1 MAEPVTTRICPT
13 ICDVVTETARGFGH
27 HEVSIADRTPAV
39 AAGGRGHNGDMNTSG
54 DFDALLVLSFGG
66 PEQPADV
73 RPFLENVTR
82 GRGVPAE
89 RLDAVVEHYMHF
101 GGVSPINELNRN
113 IIDALRSEFD
123 SAGIDLPIYFGNRNW
138 HPMIEDTVA
147 TMKSDGIANALVFPT
162 SAWGGYSG
170 CRQYHE
176 DIARARA
183 FVGADAPHLLKI
195 RQYYDHPLMIDA
207 FTAAVAAARA
217 SLPEHRR
224 AGARLVFT
232 AHSIPSAADA
242 DAGPPEDGG
251 HLYSRQVAEASR
263 LVAAASGI
271 GEYDVVWQSRSG
283 PPQVP
288 WLDPDICDHLEALSK
303 KSVDAVIVCPIGFVS
318 DHLEVVWDLDTEA
331 QEKAR
336 ELGIALVRA
345 GTPGSDPRFPRMIR
359 ELVDEYRVGGQ
370 SRAIGQVPG
379 YGCALDGNRCAVGCC
394 EQSARPARAAAAT
407 S

>member
-1 MAEPVTTRICPT
+1 MTTP
-13 ICDVVTETARGFGH
+13 
-27 HEVSIADRTPAV
+27 
-39 AAGGRGHNGDMNTSG
+39 G

-82 GRGVPAE
+82 GRGVPPE

-101 GGVSPINELNRN
+101 GGVSPINRLNRD
-113 IIDALRSEFD
+113 IIDALRGEFD
-123 SAGIDLPIYFGNRNW
+123 SAGVDLPIYFGNRNW

-147 TMKSDGIANALVFPT
+147 TMKSDGIRNALVFPT

-183 FVGADAPHLLKI
+183 AVGDDAPHLLKI
-195 RQYYDHPLMIDA
+195 RQYYDHPLMVDA
-207 FTAAVAAARA
+207 FSDAVASARA
-217 SLPEHRR
+217 SLPEQHRD
-224 AGARLVFT
+224 GARLVFT

-242 DAGPPEDGG
+242 NAGPPEDGG
-251 HLYSRQVAEASR
+251 HLYSRQVTEASR
-263 LVAAASGI
+263 LVAAASGVDD
-271 GEYDVVWQSRSG
+271 YDLVWQSRSG

-288 WLDPDICDHLEALSK
+288 WLDPDICDHLEALSE

-331 QEKAR
+331 EEKAR
-336 ELGIALVRA
+336 ELGMAFARA
-345 GTPGSDPRFPRMIR
+345 GTPGSDARFPQMIR
-359 ELVDEYRVGGQ
+359 ELVDEYRVGGRCRGLG
-370 SRAIGQVPG
+370 SVPG
-379 YGCALDGNRCAVGCC
+379 YGSTLDGSRCARP
-394 EQSARPARAAAAT
+394 SRPAAA
-407 S
+407 SS